1 MSGLWGFG
9 PSTYGTG
16 GYPVYLPAQGLANA
30 TAIVDSLFN
39 DRWVL
44 PPRVCGG
51 AAICDVRVA
60 RAMGMCRW
68 VDEGTRAVAVT
79 FSAYNTNSRLLTVSR
94 FLVEFFSTGAVQPS
108 WTVRSLRLIL
118 YVLCRRMCLVFSVTS
133 CMVCPRVRV
142 RACTSS
148 QIRKPVGSSP
158 PDWGASHGAHVCF
171 HGRQYAAARAAVCV
185 LLTRGVPCFGC
196 AQLQKEARRFWSTHP
211 RAQYFFLFRSWFEML
226 FFVVNGLTGV
236 YWLMFIL
243 SAERDDFD
251 VNVAVYHDYFDVR
264 ANGCH
269 DLSARWLCVWG
280 VHLLTLCANV
290 LCYVCVCVCVCVF
303 MCVCMCLTGR
313 SSVPRSP

>member
-1 MSGLWGFG
+1 M
-9 PSTYGTG
+9 
-16 GYPVYLPAQGLANA
+16 LAA
-30 TAIVDSLFN
+30 H
-39 DRWVL
+39 
-44 PPRVCGG
+44 RV
-51 AAICDVRVA
+51 
-60 RAMGMCRW
+60 
-68 VDEGTRAVAVT
+68 
-79 FSAYNTNSRLLTVSR
+79 
-94 FLVEFFSTGAVQPS
+94 
-108 WTVRSLRLIL
+108 
-118 YVLCRRMCLVFSVTS
+118 
-133 CMVCPRVRV
+133 
-142 RACTSS
+142 
-148 QIRKPVGSSP
+148 
-158 PDWGASHGAHVCF
+158 
-171 HGRQYAAARAAVCV
+171 RQYAAARAAVCV

-269 DLSARWLCVWG
+269 DFSARWLCVWG

-290 LCYVCVCVCVCVF
+290 LCYVCVCVCVCV
-303 MCVCMCLTGR
+303 CVWLCLTGR